1 MWHITKAESFK
12 SRWCVWE
19 PPISSRLTSDWIREA
34 QGFHQLRT
42 KAQGVMSKD
51 TDLHWCSL
59 LFKPLRAAFLS
70 PLPQQEKNIWKSGV
84 FYLGQSGFNRSG
96 RQKGKNAKGDK
107 EGTGE
112 QTEGKFVHLAVIMI
126 HLVLRQGEGSPN
138 NNLDYLGQ
146 RNRSVHN

>member
-1 MWHITKAESFK
+1 M
-12 SRWCVWE
+12 
-19 PPISSRLTSDWIREA
+19 
-34 QGFHQLRT
+34 
-42 KAQGVMSKD
+42 
-51 TDLHWCSL
+51 
-59 LFKPLRAAFLS
+59 
-70 PLPQQEKNIWKSGV
+70 
-84 FYLGQSGFNRSG
+84 GQSGFNRSG